1 MLTTENNMNLYF
13 VDYTYNVTGANFQ
26 VKFGFTRV
34 KATNSQE
41 AISKARKEA
50 PRNAKGFNA
59 RRL

>member
-1 MLTTENNMNLYF
+1 MNTYF

-34 KATNSQE
+34 KAANPQE

-50 PRNAKGFNA
+50 PHNAKGFNA
-59 RRL
+59 RKL